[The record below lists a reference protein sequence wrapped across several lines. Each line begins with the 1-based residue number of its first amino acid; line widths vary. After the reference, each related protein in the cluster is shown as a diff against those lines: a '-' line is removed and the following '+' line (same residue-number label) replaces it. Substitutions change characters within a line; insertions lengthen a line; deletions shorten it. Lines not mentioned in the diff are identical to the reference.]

1 MLELYIEQGNKRMRC
16 GYTTGSCAAAAAKAA
31 TELLL
36 TGKAP
41 VTVSIDTPKGVPLT
55 LDVMNPAFADGQ
67 AVCAIQKDSGDDPDI
82 TNGILVYA
90 AVKKCASG
98 IEIDGGEGV
107 GRVTQPGLN
116 QPVGAAAINSTPRA
130 MIRRACGEAAERH
143 GYAGG
148 LSVVISI
155 PGGQELA
162 KRTFNPRLG
171 IEGGISVIGTTG
183 IVEPMSAAALIKTIQ
198 LEMSVRAAAGKKAV
212 LLAPGNYGEE
222 FSRTWLGLDAAQ
234 QVMCS
239 NFIGEAL
246 DAAVR
251 SGFQKILLVG
261 HIGKLVKLGIGMLN
275 THSAYGDGRMETL
288 AACAVAAGAD
298 TNTLQAVLA
307 CVTTDAA
314 LPILAC
320 AGVLEETMAALG
332 SRIDATL
339 CCHVPE
345 GVEVGFVCFTN
356 APEFRG
362 VLTKSSNADELMELW
377 KVK

>member
-16 GYTTGSCAAAAAKAA
+16 GYTTGSCAATAAKAA
-31 TELLL
+31 AELLL
-36 TGKAP
+36 SGKAP
-41 VTVSIDTPKGVPLT
+41 AAVSIDTPKGVPLT
-55 LDVMNPAFADGQ
+55 LDVLSPTLQEGR
-67 AVCAIQKDSGDDPDI
+67 AVCAIQKDSGDDPDV
-82 TNGILVYA
+82 TNGLHIYA
-90 AVKKCASG
+90 TIEKIPAG

-130 MIRRACGEAAERH
+130 MIRTACCEVAKRH
-143 GYAGG
+143 GYKGG
-148 LSVVISI
+148 FSVVISI
-155 PGGQELA
+155 PGGRTLA

-183 IVEPMSAAALIKTIQ
+183 IVEPMSDAALIKTIQ
-198 LEMSVRAAAGKKAV
+198 LELSMWAAAGKRAA
-212 LLAPGNYGEE
+212 LLAPGNYGED
-222 FSRTWLGLDAAQ
+222 FSRTVLGLDTAQ
-234 QVMCS
+234 QVVCS

-251 SGFQKILLVG
+251 SGFRKILLVG

-275 THSAYGDGRMETL
+275 THSACGDGRMETL
-288 AACAVAAGAD
+288 SACAVAAGAD
-298 TNTLQAVLA
+298 VDTLRAVLA

-314 LPILAC
+314 LLILSR
-320 AGVLEETMAALG
+320 AGMLGETMAALG

-339 CCHVPE
+339 RRHVPE

-356 APEFRG
+356 APELRG
-362 VLTKSSNADELMELW
+362 VLMESANAGELMELW
-377 KVK
+377 KT